1 MDTLALL
8 RGIRF
13 IDNFF
18 PSGGYAFSSGLEAA
32 VQGGAIRDADDLAKY
47 VEDLLLN
54 GIGQREAVTVA
65 KAWQAASGKLQAVL
79 EVDQELDSMK
89 LDRETRMA
97 SSQMGRQ
104 VIRIAA
110 DQLGC
115 SPILLD
121 FRAAVEAEQTPGHLA
136 VSLGLTLGATG
147 WGKEQTVAAF
157 LYQTAVGLVSA
168 AMKLLP
174 IGQQEGQRLLERWLP
189 IIDQVSAEAIQT
201 SCLTSWSPV
210 QDIYSMRHSRL
221 ESRLFRS

>member
-1 MDTLALL
+1 MDTLTLL

-32 VQGGAIRDADDLAKY
+32 VQGGAIRNADDLSKY

-54 GIGQREAVTVA
+54 GIGRREAVAVA
-65 KAWQAASGKLQAVL
+65 KAWQAASGKLQAAL

-89 LDRETRMA
+89 LGRETRMA

-110 DQLGC
+110 DQLEC
-115 SPILLD
+115 SPILQD
-121 FRAAVEAEQTPGHLA
+121 FRTAVESEQTPGHLA
-136 VSLGLTLGATG
+136 VSLGLALRVAG

-157 LYQTAVGLVSA
+157 LYQTAVGWVSA
-168 AMKLLP
+168 AIKLLP
-174 IGQQEGQRLLERWLP
+174 IGQREGQRLLERWLP
-189 IIDQVSAEAIQT
+189 IIERVSAEANQ
-201 SCLTSWSPV
+201 SSRLTSWSPV

>member
-32 VQGGAIRDADDLAKY
+32 VQGGAIRNADNLSEY
-47 VEDLLLN
+47 VEGLLLN
-54 GIGQREAVTVA
+54 GIGRREAVAVA
-65 KAWQAASGKLQAVL
+65 KAWHAASGKSQAVL

-110 DQLGC
+110 DQLEC
-115 SPILLD
+115 SPILQD
-121 FRAAVEAEQTPGHLA
+121 FRTAVESEQTPGHLA
-136 VSLGLTLGATG
+136 VSLGLALRVAG

-157 LYQTAVGLVSA
+157 LYQTAVGLV
-168 AMKLLP
+168 
-174 IGQQEGQRLLERWLP
+174 
-189 IIDQVSAEAIQT
+189 
-201 SCLTSWSPV
+201 
-210 QDIYSMRHSRL
+210 
-221 ESRLFRS
+221 